1 MTWVFQGGEGPISPS
16 SPLHWCLVLC
26 EAEMS
31 RWMDRASLGDK
42 LDQEGPHGLKAL
54 LLECSGL
61 SRVCPAL
68 STHSFTSG
76 LGGGVSP
83 PQDPTPSSSALWP
96 GHTGVGSLAH

>member
-1 MTWVFQGGEGPISPS
+1 MIWVFQGGEGPISPS

-76 LGGGVSP
+76 LGGVSP